1 LIRRAGSP
9 TFRRKGNDG
18 MTHHVSRKPRD
29 TRHGAPRAGQALGV
43 AAAYALG
50 AWVGRALSIP
60 GSGFSL
66 MWPPN
71 AVLVTALLVSRV
83 QRWPL
88 LLLAGAPAHLLT
100 HPGTPLPQQAV
111 QYAHNCVLALLA
123 AGGVRRLNGPL
134 PRVDR
139 LGRMAAFLAVAVVG
153 APAATAALAAWMHA
167 RTTGEPPQLVWW
179 RDFLSNALACAM
191 LVPTALALRGGVR
204 GWRASPRRL
213 AEAAALG
220 IGLVWTGRAVA
231 VQLFDSPMVRA
242 ERTIAPLPFLVW
254 AAVRF
259 GSGGAG
265 GALLLLTLAL
275 LGAAHRAGTAGA
287 DELLAMQTF
296 LLAVAVPIL
305 LLASLIEERN
315 EAAARFRLAEDRVSA
330 ALEASRTGT
339 WDWDP
344 RTGRVVCSRTN
355 HRIFGLAEGERAGVR
370 RFWARVHP
378 DDRARLREEIA
389 GAVHAGGF
397 DAEFRVLHPD
407 GRVRWVRTSGRAVFE
422 ARHAPEH
429 LIGVNVDITEWKEAE
444 LALRGSEARNR
455 AILRAMPDLMFLQD
469 RDGRYLDHYAR
480 DPTQLLVPPEQ
491 FLGRRMEEVLPPEL
505 AATLRP
511 CIEDALRTGGPAVTE
526 YTLVIGGEPRHF
538 ETRLV
543 RCGSDSVLSVVRD
556 VTESRRSQAALA
568 EREEQLRA
576 LTARLIT
583 AQEEERSRVA
593 REIHDDAGQ
602 QLAALAFEVSA
613 LKRRMESAHP
623 AEDGTL
629 AALQSSIETLA
640 GSIRGISH
648 RLHPSVL
655 EFAGLAAALRS
666 HCAEAVAGTG
676 VAVHLDV
683 GPRAGRVP
691 RDTALAAYRIVQES
705 LRNVARHAHAANAW
719 VAVSRA
725 GSELRVWVR
734 DDGRG
739 MEAGPP
745 VSQGLGLVS
754 MRERARLVGGTLR
767 VSSPP
772 RGGTCVEAHLPLR
785 GLPRA
790 ADSRET

>member
-1 LIRRAGSP
+1 
-9 TFRRKGNDG
+9 
-18 MTHHVSRKPRD
+18 MTHEVPKRPRD
-29 TRHGAPRAGQALGV
+29 THHGAPRAGQALGV

-50 AWVGRALSIP
+50 AWVGRGLSVP

-71 AVLVTALLVSRV
+71 AVLLTALLVSRT

-88 LLLAGAPAHLLT
+88 LLLAAAPAHLLT
-100 HPGTPLPQQAV
+100 HPGTGLSHLAA
-111 QYAHNCVLALLA
+111 QYAHNCILVLLA
-123 AGGVRRLNGPL
+123 AGGVRRLNGPV
-134 PRVDR
+134 PRIDR

-153 APAATAALAAWMHA
+153 APAVTATLAVWAHA
-167 RTTGEPPQLVWW
+167 YTAGEPPQLVWW
-179 RDFLSNALACAM
+179 RDFLANALACAL
-191 LVPTALALRGGVR
+191 LVPTALALREGAR
-204 GWRASPRRL
+204 SWRASPRRL

-220 IGLVWTGRAVA
+220 TGLLWSGRAVA
-231 VQLFDSPMVRA
+231 AQLFDSPIVRA
-242 ERTIAPLPFLVW
+242 ERIIAPLPLLVW

-259 GSGGAG
+259 GSGGAA
-265 GALLLLTLAL
+265 GALLVLTLAL
-275 LGAAHRAGTAGA
+275 LRAAHGAAAGA

-296 LLAVAVPIL
+296 LLAVSVPIL
-305 LLASLIEERN
+305 LLAALIEERN

-330 ALEASRTGT
+330 ALEASHTGT

-344 RTGRVVCSRTN
+344 RTGGLVCSRTN
-355 HRIFGLAEGERAGVR
+355 YRIFGLADDEWVGVR

-378 DDRARLREEIA
+378 DDRERLREEVA
-389 GAVHAGGF
+389 RAVHAGGF
-397 DAEFRVLHPD
+397 HSEFRVLHPD
-407 GRVRWVRTSGRAVFE
+407 GRVRWIRTSGRAVLG
-422 ARHAPEH
+422 PYGVLEH

-455 AILRAMPDLMFLQD
+455 AILRALPDLMFLQD
-469 RDGRYLDHYAR
+469 REGRYLDHYAR
-480 DPTQLLVPPEQ
+480 DPSQLLVPPEQ
-491 FLGRRMEEVLPPEL
+491 FLGKRMEEVLPAEL
-505 AATLRP
+505 AAMLRP
-511 CIEDALRTGGPAVTE
+511 CIELALQTGGPAVAD
-526 YTLVIGGEPRHF
+526 YTLVIGGDARHF

-543 RCGSDSVLSVVRD
+543 RCGDDTVLSIVRD

-629 AALQSSIETLA
+629 EALQSSIETLA

-666 HCAEAVAGTG
+666 HCAETVAGTG
-676 VAVHLDV
+676 VAVHLEV

-691 RDTALAAYRIVQES
+691 RDTALAAYRIVQEA
-705 LRNVARHAHAANAW
+705 LRNVARHAHAENAW
-719 VAVSRA
+719 VAVSRT
-725 GSELRVWVR
+725 GGELRVRVR

-739 MEAGPP
+739 MNADLP
-745 VSQGLGLVS
+745 VAEGLGLVS

-772 RGGTCVEAHLPLR
+772 RGGTCVEARLPLR
-785 GLPRA
+785 RLPRV
-790 ADSRET
+790 EGPGKI